1 MESKE
6 NNKIKDIK
14 LSKNKEIE
22 NLIKGNIKAKNLKYK
37 NNAKNKHIYKITLM
51 LLFIFFVGFIF
62 IVNIITPS
70 KDFSEEENKKLQQRP
85 KFSLE
90 SLEENRFTKKYEK
103 YISDQFLLRNTWISI
118 KSEVDKLLGK
128 KESNDVF
135 LGKEGY
141 LFQKFKKPKEEET
154 KEKIDALN
162 RFSEKFKNINKY
174 IMIVPNSYE
183 IIKEKLPKNAPVIGQ
198 LDYINEVKDSIKDYI
213 WVDTYNELLSNKDK
227 DIYYK
232 TDHHWTTKGAYY
244 GYKSFEKVAKL
255 SLKDEDNYNI
265 LKVTDN
271 FYGTS
276 YSRGGF
282 RGIKGDDINIYL
294 PKEDKD
300 ILIDYIE
307 ENKKTS
313 SLYDT
318 CFLNKKDK
326 YGIFL
331 GGNHSLV
338 RIKTLSDSDRKLI
351 VFKDSYANSMIP
363 FLTEDFSEILMVDLR
378 YYMNDVDKLIDEEGI
393 TDSLILYNGN
403 TFFQDDSI
411 SYIS

>member
-378 YYMNDVDKLIDEEGI
+378 YYMDDVDKLIDEEGI
-393 TDSLILYNGN
+393 TDSLVLYNGN